1 MDMTQGA
8 HSVRW
13 DIGSPFS
20 LTLES
25 ENSGST
31 FQIVSHKTDPYR

>member
-20 LTLES
+20 LRLES
-25 ENSGST
+25 GSGST

>member
-13 DIGSPFS
+13 DIGNPFS
-20 LTLES
+20 LRLEP

-31 FQIVSHKTDPYR
+31 FRIVSHKTDPYR